1 MAEEKSGKKQVM
13 VAIDESDCSKHAL
26 RWTLSY
32 LKDSLADS
40 DIILF
45 TAQPQLD
52 LSSVYASSYGA
63 ARKYSPSS
71 VSRLFN
77 LLFMMNVSDTHAR
90 AVHKLSVL
98 FCFLAAIEL
107 INSMQQNYKNAA
119 LNRIEEGTKICAES
133 GVTPKKVMEFGNPK
147 EAICD
152 AVEKLGVDLL
162 IVGSHG
168 KGALERTFLGSVSNY
183 CVNKA
188 KCPVL
193 VVRTKG

>member
-1 MAEEKSGKKQVM
+1 MAEEKSGKKKQVM
-13 VAIDESDCSKHAL
+13 VAIDDSDCSKHAL
-26 RWTLSY
+26 RWTLVY
-32 LKDSLADS
+32 LKESLADS
-40 DIILF
+40 EIILF

-52 LSSVYASSYGA
+52 LSSVYATSYGA
-63 ARKYSPSS
+63 AP
-71 VSRLFN
+71 
-77 LLFMMNVSDTHAR
+77 
-90 AVHKLSVL
+90 
-98 FCFLAAIEL
+98 IEL

-119 LNRIEEGTKICAES
+119 LNRLEEGTKICAES

-162 IVGSHG
+162 IVGSNG

-193 VVRTKG
+193 VVRTKP

>member
-1 MAEEKSGKKQVM
+1 MVDSANEAAGEEGRKTMAEEKKSGKKQVM

-26 RWTLSY
+26 RWTLAY

-63 ARKYSPSS
+63 AP
-71 VSRLFN
+71 
-77 LLFMMNVSDTHAR
+77 
-90 AVHKLSVL
+90 
-98 FCFLAAIEL
+98 IEL

-119 LNRIEEGTKICAES
+119 LNRIDEGTKICAES
-133 GVTPKKVMEFGNPK
+133 GVTTPKKVMEFGNPK

-193 VVRTKG
+193 VVRTKA